1 MGRCAEAGLPFGA
14 FCDAILGAVRATI
27 RYRSALQP
35 RARENAL
42 SHDERLL
49 DIICC
54 PVTHSPLAR
63 MSADELERLNALI
76 AEAKISNRG
85 DEVVTEALQDALVTR
100 DGKLAYPIRDG
111 IPILLGE
118 EGISMAQL
126 DAQQSS

>member
-1 MGRCAEAGLPFGA
+1 M
-14 FCDAILGAVRATI
+14 
-27 RYRSALQP
+27 SQ
-35 RARENAL
+35 
-42 SHDERLL
+42 DERLL
-49 DIICC
+49 DIVCC

-85 DEVVTEALQDALVTR
+85 DEVLADALEDALVTR

-118 EGISMAQL
+118 EGISLAQL
-126 DAQQSS
+126 DEQQSS